1 MEVPEQNR
9 CVKEDK
15 RIQKN
20 RSVNANFYMMK
31 GTGYMLL
38 LAIAFFSFSMTS
50 NAQEEES
57 AELSL
62 IEYTDEFQEL
72 FFEALKQKGI
82 ENYDKAINLLLKCKQ
97 LSPNNS
103 VVDHELAKAYGLNNE
118 LVLGEQYAITAL
130 NAEPTSLWYLH
141 TLVDLLQKQG
151 SGLEAIKDK
160 IPYEA
165 VQLKENLALIYFQK
179 KEYENALEITKQLR
193 SSAFANELSLKIRDS
208 ISLRLKETEA
218 KEKDVEV
225 TESADPLA
233 MYNKQIML
241 LIDTENFEKL
251 NQISEEALEMYPSQ
265 PYYYYAAGLALNK
278 LLKHKEGVD
287 MLQMGLDYLLDDAIL
302 AQKIYK
308 ELDL

>member
-1 MEVPEQNR
+1 
-9 CVKEDK
+9 
-15 RIQKN
+15 
-20 RSVNANFYMMK
+20 MK
-31 GTGYMLL
+31 GTGFKVLL
-38 LAIAFFSFSMTS
+38 GIAFFCISVASS
-50 NAQEEES
+50 AQEEES

-141 TLVDLLQKQG
+141 TLVELLQKQG
-151 SGLEAIKDK
+151 SDLDAISNK
-160 IPYEA
+160 IPYDA
-165 VQLKENLALIYFQK
+165 IQLKENLALIYFQK
-179 KEYENALEITKQLR
+179 KEYESALDITKQLR
-193 SSAFANELSLKIRDS
+193 SSTFAKELSLKIRDS

-218 KEKDVEV
+218 KEKEVEV
-225 TESADPLA
+225 TESLDPLA
-233 MYNKQIML
+233 GYNKQIVS

-251 NQISEEALEMYPSQ
+251 IQTSEEALEMYPSQ

-278 LLKHKEGVD
+278 LLRPEEAVE
-287 MLQMGLDYLLDDAIL
+287 MLQMGLDYLLDDEVL

-308 ELDL
+308 ELALGYTALGDTEKATMYLSKIKNGS